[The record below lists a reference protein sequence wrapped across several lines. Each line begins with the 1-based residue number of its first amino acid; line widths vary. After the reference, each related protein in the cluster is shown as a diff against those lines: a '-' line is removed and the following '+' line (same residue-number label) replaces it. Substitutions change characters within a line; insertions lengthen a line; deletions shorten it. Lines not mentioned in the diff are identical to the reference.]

1 MKRSMKKFFLKLVAQ
16 GSLWLGLVLL
26 AGLLAAGCQTKGD
39 NIKFTPI
46 PGDEP
51 VSATNAVTAA
61 TPVSPPTNAASAGTP
76 VSAPANGGLFDLS
89 SDRFAVGDM
98 VRVIFS
104 GVSETI
110 QPHEERIKDD
120 GTVTLPLIGAIIA
133 VGKTPGEVQKII
145 TDAYV
150 PDYYKR
156 LTVTVSS
163 DMRVYYV
170 GGQVRSPG
178 RQQYIGT
185 TTVTKAIQSAS
196 DFTDFANRKKVV
208 LTRADGK
215 KFTVN
220 CIKAAKDPALDLPV
234 FPGDKIEVPMRG
246 FW

>member
-1 MKRSMKKFFLKLVAQ
+1 MKNIFSKLAAP
-16 GSLWLGLVLL
+16 GFLWLGLVLL

-39 NIKFTPI
+39 NIKFSPI

-51 VSATNAVTAA
+51 VSA
-61 TPVSPPTNAASAGTP
+61 PNAAGAGTP
-76 VSAPANGGLFDLS
+76 VSAPATNSGLFDLS
-89 SDRFAVGDM
+89 SDHFAVGDM

-120 GTVTLPLIGAIIA
+120 GTVTLPLIGAITA

-196 DFTDFANRKKVV
+196 DFTDFANRKKVI

-220 CIKAAKDPALDLPV
+220 CLKAAKDPALDLPV

>member
-1 MKRSMKKFFLKLVAQ
+1 MKRSMKKIILKVTERATP
-16 GSLWLGLVLL
+16 WLGLFVL

-39 NIKFTPI
+39 NIKFSPI
-46 PGDEP
+46 PGVESVAAPDMKGVAAP
-51 VSATNAVTAA
+51 VTGPES
-61 TPVSPPTNAASAGTP
+61 
-76 VSAPANGGLFDLS
+76 GGPLTLN
-89 SDRFAVGDM
+89 SDRFAVGDL

-104 GVSETI
+104 GITEPI

-120 GTVTLPLIGAIIA
+120 GTITLPLIGAIKA
-133 VGKTPGEVQKII
+133 PGKTPGEVQKAI

-163 DMRVYYV
+163 DRRVYYV
-170 GGQVRSPG
+170 GGQVRQPG
-178 RQQYIGT
+178 RQEYIGT
-185 TTVTKAIQSAS
+185 TTITKAIQSAG
-196 DFTDFANRKKVV
+196 DFNDFADRRNVL

-220 CIKAAKDPALDLPV
+220 CLKAAKDPALDLPV